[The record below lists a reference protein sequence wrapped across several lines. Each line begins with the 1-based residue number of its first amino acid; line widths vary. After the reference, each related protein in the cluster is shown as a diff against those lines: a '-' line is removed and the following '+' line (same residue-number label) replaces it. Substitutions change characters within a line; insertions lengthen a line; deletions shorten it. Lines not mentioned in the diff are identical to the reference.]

1 MIQQSS
7 NESNLIYNHDTIK
20 DAYQS
25 EKQFTITRGGV
36 SQLKRY
42 YDVSKVVLGKGNYGK
57 VFLATKKSD
66 PSMNVAI
73 KVMSKL
79 NLSNDELLN
88 IQTEVKIL
96 SQLDH
101 INVVKFLE
109 SFDDVKFIYL
119 VMEYCP
125 GGDLLD
131 HMNSNFSKYDEQYV
145 AHIAYKV
152 LQALK
157 YLNDNNIVHRDIKP
171 ENILFGFED
180 EIKLID
186 FGLAQY
192 LKSQ

>member
-1 MIQQSS
+1 M
-7 NESNLIYNHDTIK
+7 
-20 DAYQS
+20 
-25 EKQFTITRGGV
+25 
-36 SQLKRY
+36 
-42 YDVSKVVLGKGNYGK
+42 SKVVLGKGNYGK

-131 HMNSNFSKYDEQYV
+131 HVNSNFSKYDEQYV